1 MKNWNRIA
9 LVFILG
15 MLIHLA
21 HAQAPNGLNFQTI
34 IRDNLGKPITN
45 KNVNIRFTI
54 LKGGAT
60 GTPVF
65 IEEHRTITN
74 EFGLT
79 NVLIGYG
86 FPVQGKFNEVNW
98 GDGSYYLK
106 TEIDPNG
113 GINYEL
119 ASVSPFLSVP
129 YALFSEKT
137 KLEAG
142 AGIQVD
148 GNKITNTGD
157 PDPTDDLKLGSS
169 VGGDLIGT
177 LPNPKVIA
185 IQGRNIQDIAP
196 NLGQA
201 LVWNGSQWIPGM
213 VDIDPANDLTI
224 NSNANGDLSGTYP
237 APKVVKLNGFPLALT
252 NPDSG
257 DVMVFSQGEWKH
269 LPFNS
274 GPTSSIWKKSG
285 NDIVLDDPTNIK
297 KIFTSNAAVW
307 TQGQLIS
314 ALGTDSIIVSPNG
327 INQSGM
333 VGLNRI
339 HSFSTPGTFTV
350 FKNTDTLMAFN
361 SVGINSYYSNLKFF
375 NKDPALSQ
383 VGSTLDPYGIG
394 FQRKSPDRYSYL
406 TEHDFEIYRKS
417 KDSPVEYDGVYLE
430 DSTFYFYRGKND
442 IIAMESESQFGGE
455 IFLFDRYGKER
466 MSFTTKTSDQT
477 RPSLNLLST
486 KGTKSVDVIELSASN
501 NAGEMYL
508 INGTTDELNVYAGY
522 SNLGPNYPFLGIGD
536 GAGAES
542 AGMYLN
548 SFGQGVVFGDIKSFR
563 IQDPDEIDQEIW
575 YACIEGPEAAAYERG
590 TGTLSDGEVFIPFS
604 DHFIKVANM
613 ASLTVQLTP
622 AYADTYGIAV
632 VEKLTTG
639 FKVKELQGKR
649 GNFSF
654 DWEVKA
660 IRKGHE
666 NYQVYH
672 KKESLHQLR
681 DTNTNGFS
689 NNKRELKRYLK

>member
-201 LVWNGSQWIPGM
+201 LVWNGSQWIPG
-213 VDIDPANDLTI
+213 
-224 NSNANGDLSGTYP
+224 NGGYR
-237 APKVVKLNGFPLALT
+237 
-252 NPDSG
+252 
-257 DVMVFSQGEWKH
+257 
-269 LPFNS
+269 
-274 GPTSSIWKKSG
+274 SSK
-285 NDIVLDDPTNIK
+285 
-297 KIFTSNAAVW
+297 
-307 TQGQLIS
+307 
-314 ALGTDSIIVSPNG
+314 
-327 INQSGM
+327 
-333 VGLNRI
+333 
-339 HSFSTPGTFTV
+339 
-350 FKNTDTLMAFN
+350 
-361 SVGINSYYSNLKFF
+361 
-375 NKDPALSQ
+375 
-383 VGSTLDPYGIG
+383 
-394 FQRKSPDRYSYL
+394 
-406 TEHDFEIYRKS
+406 
-417 KDSPVEYDGVYLE
+417 
-430 DSTFYFYRGKND
+430 
-442 IIAMESESQFGGE
+442 
-455 IFLFDRYGKER
+455 
-466 MSFTTKTSDQT
+466 
-477 RPSLNLLST
+477 
-486 KGTKSVDVIELSASN
+486 
-501 NAGEMYL
+501 
-508 INGTTDELNVYAGY
+508 
-522 SNLGPNYPFLGIGD
+522 
-536 GAGAES
+536 
-542 AGMYLN
+542 
-548 SFGQGVVFGDIKSFR
+548 
-563 IQDPDEIDQEIW
+563 
-575 YACIEGPEAAAYERG
+575 
-590 TGTLSDGEVFIPFS
+590 
-604 DHFIKVANM
+604 
-613 ASLTVQLTP
+613 
-622 AYADTYGIAV
+622 
-632 VEKLTTG
+632 
-639 FKVKELQGKR
+639 
-649 GNFSF
+649 
-654 DWEVKA
+654 
-660 IRKGHE
+660 
-666 NYQVYH
+666 
-672 KKESLHQLR
+672 
-681 DTNTNGFS
+681 
-689 NNKRELKRYLK
+689 